1 MSNEFEISD
10 GIIIATLMLLS
21 VAIGKYA
28 LKLPTNLAVAVPVN
42 GFLLGAMKGSVE
54 EQHRMIATV
63 AAPLPLYVV
72 NRFLLRI
79 PHMMALIVSVGYPAF
94 TLGGQFYDFLWSMKK

>member
-10 GIIIATLMLLS
+10 GIIIATPMLLS

-42 GFLLGAMKGSVE
+42 GFLDRKSV
-54 EQHRMIATV
+54 V
-63 AAPLPLYVV
+63 
-72 NRFLLRI
+72 
-79 PHMMALIVSVGYPAF
+79 
-94 TLGGQFYDFLWSMKK
+94 